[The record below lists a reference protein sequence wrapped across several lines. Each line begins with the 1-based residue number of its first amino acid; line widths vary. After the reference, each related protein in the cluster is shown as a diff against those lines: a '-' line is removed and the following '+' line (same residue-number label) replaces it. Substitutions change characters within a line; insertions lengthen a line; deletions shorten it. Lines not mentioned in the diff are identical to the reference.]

1 MKKLLVLLALTAA
14 FAACKKE
21 EAAPVEETAPAME
34 EGSGDQ
40 MPADMPAD
48 EVPAEEPA
56 AE

>member
-21 EAAPVEETAPAME
+21 EAAPVEETPAME
-34 EGSGDQ
+34 EGSDMGSE
-40 MPADMPAD
+40 MPAD